1 MKKCM
6 YYLDYELKLQ
16 FVMSALLENFK
27 VHIHAKTKS
36 ESSAVNITDFIH
48 FLCIMSMYVHCTI
61 SKQPVILLDK

>member
-1 MKKCM
+1 M

-48 FLCIMSMYVHCTI
+48 NEYVCISDEPEPEFSSSSRTE
-61 SKQPVILLDK
+61 L